1 MRKLAGYT
9 GHLITNFLYHLTSI
23 AHIFLETCYWTFVAP
38 FKGKFPNGKE
48 ILKQMEL
55 TGVNSLSIVAFVSL
69 FFGLTLA
76 MLTSYQ
82 LEKVG
87 SEMLLGGL
95 IGVSFTR
102 ELGPL
107 LTGIV
112 VAARV
117 GAAITAE
124 LGSMTVNEEIDALDT
139 MAIPPVRYLIVP
151 RTIALVLMLPC
162 LVIVANFVGMIGGY
176 LIGRFSIHINT
187 AYYIRLMLDAM
198 TVKDIYIGLFKS
210 VFFAVIIS
218 IISCYQG
225 FIVRG
230 GAEGVGK
237 ATTKSVVLSIELII
251 IVDSFWNA
259 VFYFI

>member
-1 MRKLAGYT
+1 MKKLAGRI
-9 GHLITNFLYHLTSI
+9 GHFITNFLQHLSSI
-23 AHIFLETCYWTFVAP
+23 ACLSRETCYWIFIAP
-38 FKGKFPNGKE
+38 FKGKIPSIKE
-48 ILKQMEL
+48 IFKQMEHI
-55 TGVNSLSIVAFVSL
+55 GVNSISIVGFVSL

-117 GAAITAE
+117 GASITAE
-124 LGSMTVNEEIDALDT
+124 LGSMNVYEEIDALDT

-151 RTIALVLMLPC
+151 RIIALIIMLPC
-162 LVIVANFVGMIGGY
+162 LVIIANIVGMIGGY
-176 LIGRFSIHINT
+176 IIGRFSIHINSS
-187 AYYIRLMLDAM
+187 YYISLMFDAM
-198 TVKDIYIGLFKS
+198 ELKDVYTGLFKS
-210 VFFAVIIS
+210 LFFAMIIG

-237 ATTKSVVLSIELII
+237 ATTQAVVLSIELII

-259 VFYFI
+259 IFYFI

>member
-1 MRKLAGYT
+1 MKNIVGYLGRGFNRFLQHLSSLASLCIQT
-9 GHLITNFLYHLTSI
+9 LYWIFI
-23 AHIFLETCYWTFVAP
+23 APC
-38 FKGKFPNGKE
+38 KGVFPNGRE
-48 ILKQMEL
+48 IVKQMEL
-55 TGVNSLSIVAFVSL
+55 TGVNSLSIVGFVSL
-69 FFGLTLA
+69 FFGLTIA

-82 LEKVG
+82 LEQVG

-95 IGVSFTR
+95 IGVAFTR

-124 LGSMTVNEEIDALDT
+124 LGSMKVYEEIDALDT
-139 MAIPPVRYLIVP
+139 MAISPVRFLIVP
-151 RTIALVLMLPC
+151 RMIALVIMLPC
-162 LVIVANFVGMIGGY
+162 LVIVSNFVGMIGGY
-176 LIGRFSIHINT
+176 IIGRFSIHINT
-187 AYYIRLMLDAM
+187 SYYITLMLDAM
-198 TVKDIYIGLFKS
+198 ELKDIYIGLFKS
-210 VFFAVIIS
+210 VFFAMIIGM
-218 IISCYQG
+218 ISCYQG

-237 ATTKSVVLSIELII
+237 ATTLSVVLSIQIII

-259 VFYFI
+259 IFYFI

>member
-1 MRKLAGYT
+1 MQ
-9 GHLITNFLYHLTSI
+9 H
-23 AHIFLETCYWTFVAP
+23 
-38 FKGKFPNGKE
+38 
-48 ILKQMEL
+48 
-55 TGVNSLSIVAFVSL
+55 TGVNSIPIVTFVCL

-82 LEKVG
+82 LEQVG
-87 SEMLLGGL
+87 SVLMLGGL
-95 IGVSFTR
+95 VGISFTR

-117 GAAITAE
+117 GASITAE
-124 LGSMTVNEEIDALDT
+124 LGSMKVYEEIDALDT

-151 RTIALVLMLPC
+151 RLIALVIMMPC
-162 LVIVANFVGMIGGY
+162 LVIFANMVGMIGGY
-176 LIGRFSIHINT
+176 LIGRFSVHINT
-187 AYYIRLMLDAM
+187 SYYIRLTLDALAL
-198 TVKDIYIGLFKS
+198 KDIYTGLFKS
-210 VFFAVIIS
+210 LFFAAIIA

-237 ATTKSVVLSIELII
+237 ATTQSVVLSIQLII

-259 VFYFI
+259 IFYFL

>member
-9 GHLITNFLYHLTSI
+9 GRFFTNFLYHLTSI
-23 AHIFLETCYWTFVAP
+23 TQVFLETCYWIFVAP
-38 FKGKFPNGKE
+38 FKKKFPNGKE

-55 TGVNSLSIVAFVSL
+55 TGINSISIVGFVSL

-87 SEMLLGGL
+87 SEMMLGGL
-95 IGVSFTR
+95 IGISFTR

-124 LGSMTVNEEIDALDT
+124 LGSMNVYEEIDALDT
-139 MAIPPVRYLIVP
+139 MAIPPVRFLIVP
-151 RTIALVLMLPC
+151 RMIALVLMLPC
-162 LVIVANFVGMIGGY
+162 LVIISNFVGMIGGY
-176 LIGRFSIHINT
+176 IIGRFSIHINT

-198 TVKDIYIGLFKS
+198 VLKDVYIGLFKS
-210 VFFAVIIS
+210 IFFAIIIG

-237 ATTKSVVLSIELII
+237 ATTQSVVLSIEFII
-251 IVDSFWNA
+251 IMDSFWNA
-259 VFYFI
+259 IFYFV